1 MNTLALMCLG
11 LVPLHPVV
19 TLKPSVAGDINQV
32 DRTRIAH
39 QRREAICAFIAESEE
54 PVTKHDV
61 AEAFGVPWTTAHAD
75 LYKLRDKG
83 RIVPI
88 TDESHRLLGF
98 GVKK

>member
-19 TLKPSVAGDINQV
+19 SLKPSVAGDTNQV

-98 GVKK
+98 GVKR

>member
-19 TLKPSVAGDINQV
+19 SPKPSVAGDINQV
-32 DRTRIAH
+32 DRTHIAH